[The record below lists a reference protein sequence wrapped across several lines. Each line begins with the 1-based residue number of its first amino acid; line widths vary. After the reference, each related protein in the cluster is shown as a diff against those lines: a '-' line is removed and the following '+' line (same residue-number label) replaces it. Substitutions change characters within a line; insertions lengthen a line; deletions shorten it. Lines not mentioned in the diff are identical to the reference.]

1 MNLLVEF
8 PVAASLAACILQFG
22 SAWKALGKGRRA
34 IEPADNGELPSVSIL
49 KPLKGV
55 DDRLLDNLESFCR
68 LDYPRYEIVFCVQGA
83 SDPALRVAR
92 RVKET
97 HPEREIVVVVGNCRE
112 GLNPKVNNMMPGYAV
127 ARYPFVLI
135 SDSNVAPAP
144 GYLREA
150 MARFRDPSVGLVS
163 HLVRGIG
170 AKTLGARLENQHLNT
185 FILPSVSLLDRMF
198 GMPCVVGKSMLMR
211 RADLDAM
218 GGLASVKDYLA
229 EDYVLGEMFRKAGKK
244 VVISGSPVDNVNVY
258 RTPRQFLSRHAR
270 WNRMR
275 FSIAGAG
282 YFAELFTNPVGL
294 SLLMVAAAPGDA
306 EAWTVAGGVAAAKM
320 AMDFGMHRM
329 LGDRTSSGWILL
341 GPIRDV
347 LAGGLWFSAFFSQ
360 NVEWRGR
367 TFRVTRGSRLVPVGE
382 TPGMEPTTEA
392 AR

>member
-1 MNLLVEF
+1 MNLLLEF
-8 PVAASLAACILQFG
+8 LIAASLAACLLQYG
-22 SAWKALGKGRRA
+22 SAWRALGKGRRA
-34 IEPADNGELPSVSIL
+34 VEPVGDEKLPAVSIL

-68 LDYPRYEIVFCVQGA
+68 LDYPRYEIVFCVQGP

-92 RVKET
+92 KVKEM
-97 HPEREIVVVVGNCRE
+97 HPEREIVVVVGDYQE
-112 GLNPKVNNMMPGYAV
+112 GRNPKVNNMIPAYA
-127 ARYPFVLI
+127 AAKYPFVLI

-150 MARFRDPSVGLVS
+150 MAHFRDPSVGLVS

-170 AKTLGARLENQHLNT
+170 AKSLGARLENQHLNT

-211 RADLDAM
+211 RKDLDAV

-229 EDYVLGEMFRKAGKK
+229 EDYVLGETFRKAGKK

-294 SLLMVAAAPGDA
+294 SLMMVAAAPGDA
-306 EAWTVAGGVAAAKM
+306 GAWSVAGGVGAAKM
-320 AMDFGMHRM
+320 AMDYGMHRM
-329 LGDRTSSGWILL
+329 LGDRSSPGWILL
-341 GPIRDV
+341 GPLRDA
-347 LAGGLWFSAFFSQ
+347 LAAGLWFSAFFSR

-367 TFRVTRGSRLVPVGE
+367 TLRITRGSRLVPVGE
-382 TPGMEPTTEA
+382 TPAMVPSAEA